1 MQQTPSPIEQIKI
14 LYTNTNLPAAL
25 YGADGS
31 VIWQNAAAL
40 YLAQLFPCEEW
51 SAAAVRETAARIAGN
66 SGQPLSYQTVSLA
79 YYTLT
84 VLPLAPEG
92 PFLITYLPGARE
104 PETPDLMPALLA
116 GNAHLRQIVGSLFS
130 AVLGLCNVEEL
141 YEDKQGYPLIRQI
154 NRDCQRLLG
163 SGENLELYARLSAGQ
178 SGEPEVFDLT
188 AHLEDLSRALTSKLR
203 LQPGIDYSDKFCKE
217 PLAVR
222 IDPHQLDCAVL
233 NLVDNS
239 LQALMESEAAT
250 LRLSLRHSGDEA
262 VITLTDNGPSLPA
275 EYAEQ
280 VFEPFFSLDESRR
293 SLGLGLTVTRMILE
307 RADGRVMASFREGY
321 GTTISLI
328 LPLQPGL
335 ELRSGKLPSASADY
349 FARDSVLHTL
359 LSDIIEPPMP

>member
-1 MQQTPSPIEQIKI
+1 MQQTPSLIEQIKI

-25 YGADGS
+25 YAADGS
-31 VIWQNAAAL
+31 VIWQNAAVL
-40 YLAQLFPCEEW
+40 YLAQLFSCEEW

-79 YYTLT
+79 HYTLT
-84 VLPLAPEG
+84 ILPLDQEG
-92 PFLITYLPGARE
+92 PFLITYLPGVRE
-104 PETPDLMPALLA
+104 AETPNLMPALLA

-262 VITLTDNGPSLPA
+262 VITLADNGPSLPA

-307 RADGRVMASFREGY
+307 RAGGRVMASFREGY

>member
-31 VIWQNAAAL
+31 VIWQNPAAL
-40 YLAQLFPCEEW
+40 HLAQLFPCEEW

-66 SGQPLSYQTVSLA
+66 SGQPLSYQ
-79 YYTLT
+79 T

-163 SGENLELYARLSAGQ
+163 AGENLEQDS
-178 SGEPEVFDLT
+178 
-188 AHLEDLSRALTSKLR
+188 
-203 LQPGIDYSDKFCKE
+203 
-217 PLAVR
+217 
-222 IDPHQLDCAVL
+222 
-233 NLVDNS
+233 
-239 LQALMESEAAT
+239 
-250 LRLSLRHSGDEA
+250 
-262 VITLTDNGPSLPA
+262 PA
-275 EYAEQ
+275 N
-280 VFEPFFSLDESRR
+280 RR
-293 SLGLGLTVTRMILE
+293 SLISPPIWRISP
-307 RADGRVMASFREGY
+307 GR
-321 GTTISLI
+321 
-328 LPLQPGL
+328 
-335 ELRSGKLPSASADY
+335 
-349 FARDSVLHTL
+349 
-359 LSDIIEPPMP
+359 

>member
-25 YGADGS
+25 YAADGS
-31 VIWQNAAAL
+31 VIWQNAAVL

-79 YYTLT
+79 HYTLT
-84 VLPLAPEG
+84 VLPLDQEG
-92 PFLITYLPGARE
+92 PFLITYLPGVRE
-104 PETPDLMPALLA
+104 AETPDLMPALLA

-203 LQPGIDYSDKFCKE
+203 LQPG
-217 PLAVR
+217 
-222 IDPHQLDCAVL
+222 
-233 NLVDNS
+233 

-307 RADGRVMASFREGY
+307 RAGGRVMASFREGY

>member
-1 MQQTPSPIEQIKI
+1 MPPRCIWHSPSPVRNGPLRLSGK
-14 LYTNTNLPAAL
+14 LLPAFPAIP
-25 YGADGS
+25 DS
-31 VIWQNAAAL
+31 PCPIR
-40 YLAQLFPCEEW
+40 LFRWP
-51 SAAAVRETAARIAGN
+51 II
-66 SGQPLSYQTVSLA
+66 P
-79 YYTLT
+79 
-84 VLPLAPEG
+84 
-92 PFLITYLPGARE
+92 YLPGARE
-104 PETPDLMPALLA
+104 SETSNLMSALLA

-203 LQPGIDYSDKFCKE
+203 LQPGIDYSDKFCKK

-222 IDPHQLDCAVL
+222 IDPHQLDCAIL
-233 NLVDNS
+233 NLVNNS
-239 LQALMESEAAT
+239 LQTLMESEAAT

-307 RADGRVMASFREGY
+307 CAGGRVMASFREGY

-328 LPLQPGL
+328 LPIQPGL

-349 FARDSVLHTL
+349 FARDSVMHTL